1 VNAQRASS
9 EDWHSR
15 TPVILAVCLLIVLTV
30 GISVSFGRSGSSSS
44 SHHAAATTP
53 TTTATPSTPTATPSS
68 PVPGF
73 TPPPRTH
80 CHTKGNVI
88 TCHHQQKT
96 PQVSAQCQQDP
107 AAPNCVKPGDLC
119 PARLA
124 GVTAENRHATQFV
137 CRNHVWTRVQKSVT
151 SGPS

>member
-1 VNAQRASS
+1 VNAQRAAG
-9 EDWHSR
+9 EDWRSR

-30 GISVSFGRSGSSSS
+30 GISVSFGRSDSSSS
-44 SHHAAATTP
+44 SHHTAA
-53 TTTATPSTPTATPSS
+53 TPTATPSS

-80 CHTKGNVI
+80 CATQGNVI
-88 TCHHQQKT
+88 TCHHQHKT
-96 PQVSAQCQQDP
+96 NQVSAQCQRDP
-107 AAPNCVKPGDLC
+107 SAPKCVTPGDLC

-137 CRNHVWTRVQKSVT
+137 CRNHVWTRVAKSVT